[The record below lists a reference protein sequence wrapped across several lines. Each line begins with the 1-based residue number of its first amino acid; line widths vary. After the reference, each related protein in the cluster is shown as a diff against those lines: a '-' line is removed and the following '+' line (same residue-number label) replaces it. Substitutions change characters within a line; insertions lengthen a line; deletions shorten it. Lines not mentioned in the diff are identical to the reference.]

1 MNIRPSLIINGV
13 SSQSITGLLITE
25 LAPISKPPVRVLTEV
40 IDGKDGDNST
50 KLGYGAYDK
59 PVKIA
64 LAGNY
69 DVDEV
74 IKYFDSEGVV
84 TFSNE
89 PDKYYN
95 FAIYEQIDLERL
107 LRFKTAEVLF
117 HVQPFKFSTLE
128 SELVFTISSNPATVK
143 VFNSGNKNSKPNL
156 TFTGSGNVTVK
167 LNNYNILALALGD
180 TSQTIIIDLEKMN
193 AYGLNGTLLNRLV
206 TGDYDKIE
214 FKQGNNNLTVTG
226 SITSVKVNKYSRWI

>member
-13 SSQSITGLLITE
+13 SSQTITGLLITE
-25 LAPISKPPVRVLTEV
+25 LAPISKPLVRTLNEV
-40 IDGKDGDNST
+40 IDGKDGDSSI
-50 KLGYGAYDK
+50 KLGYSAYDK

-84 TFSNE
+84 IFSNE
-89 PDKYYN
+89 PTKYYR
-95 FAIYEQIDLERL
+95 FEIFEQIDLERL
-107 LRFKTAEVLF
+107 LRFKTGEILF

-128 SELVFTISSNPATVK
+128 QELVFTISSNPATVS
-143 VFNSGNKNSKPNL
+143 VFNSGNKESKP
-156 TFTGSGNVTVK
+156 TITITGSGNVTVA
-167 LNNYNILALALGD
+167 LNNRNILALALGD

-193 AYGLNGTLLNRLV
+193 AYGLDGTLLNRLV
-206 TGDYDKIE
+206 TGDYDKIN
-214 FKQGNNNLTVTG
+214 FIQGNNNLTVTG
-226 SITSVKVNKYSRWI
+226 SVTSVKVDKYSRWI